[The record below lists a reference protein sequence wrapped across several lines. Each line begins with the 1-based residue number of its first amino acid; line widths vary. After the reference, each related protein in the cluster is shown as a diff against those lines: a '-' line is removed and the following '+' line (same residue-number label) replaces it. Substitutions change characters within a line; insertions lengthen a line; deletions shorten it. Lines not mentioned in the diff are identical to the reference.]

1 MNKYRNLTGYLLMIS
16 VFAIAIYDIVIIQMG
31 GKEASISQVL
41 IDYSY
46 EYPIGVFA
54 LGIVCG
60 HLFWRMPDKYK
71 ITKEE
76 YDRIMKRRSRK

>member
-1 MNKYRNLTGYLLMIS
+1 MNKWRNLTGYLLMAS
-16 VFAIAIYDIVIIQMG
+16 VFIIAIYDVFIIQKG

-46 EYPIGVFA
+46 QYPIGVFA
-54 LGIVCG
+54 LGVVCG

-71 ITKEE
+71 IDKKEYE
-76 YDRIMKRRSRK
+76 KILEWRNK